1 MYFVAKKV
9 SLPNMEVMLK
19 KEKGE
24 EDANA
29 MYKGYSK

>member
-9 SLPNMEVMLK
+9 SLPNVEVMLK

-24 EDANA
+24 DAKA
-29 MYKGYSK
+29 MYHGFSH